1 MSPQTYRTINRDD
14 RKSHSVS
21 RSPARAV
28 LKHDMT
34 LIASSV
40 TDVVTSAGGWLF
52 DRRMA
57 GWQVTVL
64 VPDRVGERALQILGG
79 TALDL
84 DAGLA
89 EIADDPERAATL
101 AVAADI
107 YAADE
112 RVRRYVSASDRGHAE
127 VALWGD
133 AGALGQNV
141 SAVTYRLS
149 AAARAFKAQALL
161 AAGIPD
167 DPVAATEA
175 LFSIGVTAL
184 APTAR

>member
-1 MSPQTYRTINRDD
+1 
-14 RKSHSVS
+14 
-21 RSPARAV
+21 
-28 LKHDMT
+28 MT

-112 RVRRYVSASDRGHAE
+112 RVRRFVSASDRGHAE

-133 AGALGQNV
+133 AGALGRERQRRYLPV
-141 SAVTYRLS
+141 ERGGAGVQGAGSTCRGHSERPGGGDGSSVQHRRDRT
-149 AAARAFKAQALL
+149 RADGALNLEIALL
-161 AAGIPD
+161 RGD
-167 DPVAATEA
+167 
-175 LFSIGVTAL
+175 LRRGYQ
-184 APTAR
+184 